1 LRSLACEVSKNK
13 EDFDMTT
20 EIIINTVSVSDLRSM
35 DKEHPNT
42 HLVDVLPP
50 DHFENVHIP
59 GAKNACVFFVS
70 FLDDLATIISDKKER
85 VVVYGSSERSHDTKM
100 AIEKMTRAG
109 YLEVYELKGGIESW
123 RQAGFTCEGNAIDQ
137 PDDPQ
142 TTLSLSDG
150 TFIVDNDLSTIKWE
164 GRNPN
169 TCHFGTVGISEGD
182 IRIRNGNI
190 SGKIEVNM
198 NSIHNINLEGDELHP
213 VLEAHLRSD
222 DFFFTNMF
230 PRAVLTFKEVSPIE
244 PLWQTVPNFHVKGEL
259 LLRGVSAA
267 LDFDM
272 TANLADDNVLTL
284 EGHFDIDRTRWN
296 IIYGSTRFFEHLGMH
311 KVFDLISIQV
321 RIAATR

>member
-1 LRSLACEVSKNK
+1 MKNILPNTVLCADLKLMNK
-13 EDFDMTT
+13 EQ
-20 EIIINTVSVSDLRSM
+20 
-35 DKEHPNT
+35 PNT
-42 HLVDVLPP
+42 HLIDVLPP

-109 YLEVYELKGGIESW
+109 YLEVYELKGGIEAW
-123 RQAGFTCEGNAIDQ
+123 REAGYACEGNAIDQ

-164 GRNPN
+164 GRNPS
-169 TCHFGTVGISEGD
+169 TSHLGTVGISEGI
-182 IRIRNGNI
+182 IRIRSGNI
-190 SGKIEVNM
+190 SGKIEVDM
-198 NSIHNINLEGDELHP
+198 TSIHNINLEGDELHP

-222 DFFFTNMF
+222 DFFFTSMF
-230 PRAVLTFKEVSPIE
+230 PKAVLTLKEVTPIE
-244 PLWQTVPNFHVKGEL
+244 ALWQTTPNYHVQGEL
-259 LLRGVSAA
+259 ELRGASAS

-272 TANLADDNVLTL
+272 TANLADDNMLTL
-284 EGHFDIDRTRWN
+284 EGHFDIYRTRWN

-311 KVFDLISIQV
+311 KVFDLISIQI
-321 RIAATR
+321 RIAAVK